1 MRSAYWYAD
10 VAKDLVTSLKFD
22 AMEDAASA
30 LTPAM
35 VEAAQDMQLPPGTIV
50 TWVTMPHRR
59 LLERGIDHGR
69 CLASAVAQELGLPLQ
84 QLLKRARRVPT
95 QRGLP
100 LEERKQNLIGA
111 FTCTSPVNRPVLLV
125 DDVLTTGATT
135 VTCANVLLEAGAPAV
150 YVITA
155 TKVAPRKP

>member
-22 AMEDAASA
+22 EMEDAASA